1 MDFLYGVDPVEN
13 PVVVRVHSFA
23 ESYTAFPTIAFFL
36 SPGGDHYTDNDETAI
51 YTWNSALNIRSYLSF
66 PLLSKFNEPEW
77 SEYGNLT
84 FVEDSGAANWIPFP
98 TDFTVLELGF
108 IPIVDGVPAPITR
121 ENIPEKI
128 YVKTSQNYAGGIAE
142 AGMYVDGVFRSFG
155 SVAMDSFWDDSLV
168 IEVEDPFDLT
178 PRLHIRFIDVVA
190 GDYDEGVVGVYT
202 EPSYEWGGDSTL
214 YRAALSFDQGSEN
227 VFDEPDTYVT
237 SILFTRD
244 EGEPHADYLESSF
257 TPLINGIPAPIDPES
272 PPSSITMYS
281 SNARVGGSVQV
292 GAYVGGEFVVMGQSD
307 ELRNVWD
314 PVQEEIQL
322 TPVTGPVD
330 AGGQVFIRLVDH
342 EFASDLWSYPRVAIS
357 LETTNSDSDATAV
370 YSSNYRVIPT
380 AIAYGRPHHASGVHL
395 WSVDFPSQ
403 GDQPTFRAITYS
415 DGVKAEV
422 NPLQPPPFIKA
433 FAKYHS
439 AGGKIQVGAYQENGE
454 FFVMGEQDLPTI
466 DDGEAYLYDIPLIAL
481 PPPIVPYFWTG
492 FLRTTEYVKGIDN

>member
-1 MDFLYGVDPVEN
+1 MAQDSNLILRIYDYGLASDSWYNVGNIGLDHVTEGGLEANAVFSNFYAFVTTEAGSSYVQIPNRGLDASDLRIEIRKEDIPDGTEYIEVGFTFFEAVSGVEARIDP
-13 PVVVRVHSFA
+13 
-23 ESYTAFPTIAFFL
+23 L
-36 SPGGDHYTDNDETAI
+36 SP
-51 YTWNSALNIRSYLSF
+51 
-66 PLLSKFNEPEW
+66 PE
-77 SEYGNLT
+77 Y
-84 FVEDSGAANWIPFP
+84 
-98 TDFTVLELGF
+98 
-108 IPIVDGVPAPITR
+108 ITLISR
-121 ENIPEKI
+121 
-128 YVKTSQNYAGGIAE
+128 QFYAGGVLEVGA
-142 AGMYVDGVFRSFG
+142 YVGDTYRDIG
-155 SVAMDSFWDDSLV
+155 SVEVSADDWWTNSRPIWL
-168 IEVEDPFDLT
+168 EDEELKPK
-178 PRLHIRFIDVVA
+178 LHIRFVDVVS

-202 EPSYEWGGDSTL
+202 EPSYDWGGDSTL
-214 YRAALSFDQGSEN
+214 YRAAFSFDQGSEE
-227 VFDEPDTYVT
+227 VFEEPDTYVT

-307 ELRNVWD
+307 ELFFGWD
-314 PVQEEIQL
+314 PMYDEIQL

-342 EFASDLWSYPRVAIS
+342 EFASDLWHYPRVAIA
-357 LETTNSDSDATAV
+357 LEATNSDSDATAV
-370 YSSNYRVIPT
+370 YGSKYQVIPT
-380 AIAYGRPHHASGVHL
+380 VIAYGRSHHASGVHL

-403 GDQPTFRAITYS
+403 GDQPAFRAITYS
-415 DGVKAEV
+415 DGVKADV
-422 NPLQPPPFIKA
+422 NPLEPPPFIKA

-492 FLRTTEYVKGIDN
+492 FLRTTEYVKGINN